1 MPPERLPKHITQ
13 ELLRALHAPDERL
26 PRYTIVWSE
35 GDVHME
41 VSYLTDEQQQQRL
54 VAQLTELRERVEDG
68 EFIDGVKW
76 TIFFPE
82 RPDGSHGEP
91 LILGHPSPEQIEL
104 ALQKIQAQREG
115 LDSVERAR
123 QSSKRQD

>member
-13 ELLRALHAPDERL
+13 ELLRALHAPDELL
-26 PRYTIVWSE
+26 PRYSIVWSE

-41 VSYLTDEQQQQRL
+41 VVYLTDEQQQQRL
-54 VAQLTELRERVEDG
+54 LAQLTALRERVEDG
-68 EFIDGVKW
+68 EFIDGDKW

-91 LILGHPSPEQIEL
+91 LILGQPSPEQIRR
-104 ALQKIQAQREG
+104 ARDMVQAQREG

-123 QSSKRQD
+123 QSSKRPD

>member
-1 MPPERLPKHITQ
+1 MPPDRLPKHIT
-13 ELLRALHAPDERL
+13 EALLRSLHAPEERI

-35 GDVHME
+35 GDVHMD
-41 VSYLTDEQQQQRL
+41 VAYLTDEQQQQRL
-54 VAQLTELRERVEDG
+54 VAQLTQLRERVEDG

-91 LILGHPSPEQIEL
+91 LILGQPTPEEVRS
-104 ALQKIQAQREG
+104 ATAKVQAQWEG
-115 LDSVERAR
+115 LESVERAR
-123 QSSKRQD
+123 LSSKRDS

>member
-54 VAQLTELRERVEDG
+54 NDDGHADLVAREHG
-68 EFIDGVKW
+68 L
-76 TIFFPE
+76 E
-82 RPDGSHGEP
+82 R
-91 LILGHPSPEQIEL
+91 
-104 ALQKIQAQREG
+104 
-115 LDSVERAR
+115 
-123 QSSKRQD
+123 

>member
-1 MPPERLPKHITQ
+1 MPSERLPKHITQ
-13 ELLRALHAPDERL
+13 ALLRALHAPDERL
-26 PRYTIVWSE
+26 PRYTIVWSD

-54 VAQLTELRERVEDG
+54 VAQLTALRERVEDG
-68 EFIDGVKW
+68 EFIDGAKW

>member
-1 MPPERLPKHITQ
+1 MPPERLPRHVTQ
-13 ELLRALHAPDERL
+13 ELLRVLDAPEERL
-26 PRYTIVWSE
+26 ARYTIVWSE

-54 VAQLTELRERVEDG
+54 VAQLTQLRERVEDG
-68 EFIDGVKW
+68 EFVDGVKW

-82 RPDGSHGEP
+82 RPDGSYGEP
-91 LILGHPSPEQIEL
+91 LILGDPSPEQVRY
-104 ALQKIQAQREG
+104 ALEKVQLQREG

-123 QSSKRQD
+123 QSSRRQD

>member
-1 MPPERLPKHITQ
+1 MPPNRLPRHFTDA
-13 ELLRALHAPDERL
+13 LLRALHEPGERVA
-26 PRYTIVWSE
+26 RYSIVWGE

-41 VSYLTDEQQQQRL
+41 VAYLTDEQQQHRL

-82 RPDGSHGEP
+82 RPDGSYGQP
-91 LILGHPSPEQIEL
+91 LILGNPDPEQVRCAME
-104 ALQKIQAQREG
+104 KVQAQREG
-115 LDSVERAR
+115 LGWVERAR
-123 QSSKRQD
+123 QSSRRDG